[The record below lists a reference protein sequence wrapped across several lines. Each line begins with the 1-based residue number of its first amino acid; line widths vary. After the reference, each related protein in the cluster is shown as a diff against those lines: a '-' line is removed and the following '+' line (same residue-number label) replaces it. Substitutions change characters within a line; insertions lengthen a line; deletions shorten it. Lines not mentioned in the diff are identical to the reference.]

1 MVQKRGS
8 PEAAS
13 RYQLVS
19 PMVVVRDTKDAFLT
33 LLSSHLG
40 PPPPPFA
47 LLEQSGL
54 WGGIA
59 LGRIVLAFA
68 LGSRLGERSF
78 AIVLL
83 ASASVFLAIIWA
95 VHNYIVNALAVVACG
110 FFLGPV
116 TPQVLSVVG
125 KRVPPSLKS
134 AVMSLTIGLGL
145 VGSAVGPLIFGI
157 AAGRVG
163 LGALPGTLLM
173 MCVVS
178 AGAWSLMPKN
188 RRRED

>member
-19 PMVVVRDTKDAFLT
+19 PMVVVRDTKDAFLI
-33 LLSSHLG
+33 LLSSHLV
-40 PPPPPFA
+40 PPPPFA